1 MPPISS
7 DLSPDQLVEQYIQQ
21 SKVIIFSKSFCP
33 FCKQVKELFKQLG
46 VNYVALELDLIDNG
60 AEVQTSLLARSGQKT
75 VPNTYINGVHLG
87 GASDTFA
94 KHKAGELMPML
105 QVATH
110 SYDYDMVV
118 IGGGSGGLAASKE
131 AAKFGAKVAVLDFVK
146 PTPKGAQ
153 WGLGG
158 TCVNVGCIPKKLMHQ
173 AAVLHHSIEDSK
185 AFGWQT
191 PDAISHNWATL
202 VENVASHIGGLNW
215 GYRVALRDK
224 KVEYV
229 NAYAKFTDAH
239 TVHTVDKRGK
249 ERTITADKFLVAT
262 GGRPR
267 YPDIPGAKEHC
278 ITSDDLFSLQHAPGK
293 TLLVGASYIALEC
306 AGFLATLGYD
316 VTVMVRS
323 IFLRGF
329 DQQMADKVA
338 KYMGEHG
345 VKFIHGAVP
354 SSVEKV
360 VEGEPGTLKVTAKT
374 NEGEVITDEYNTVI
388 LAIGRDPCTSDLG
401 LENTGITLAKSG
413 KIVVDDHEKSSVD
426 NIYAIGDVIER
437 GLELTPVAIQA
448 GKLLARRLYAA
459 SNKLMDYTN
468 VCTTVFTPLE
478 YGCCGLSEEDAI
490 AKYGEADIEVYH
502 TNFWPLEFTVAHRPE
517 NDCYAKLVCL
527 KSESDKVV
535 GLHVLSPNA
544 GEITQGFGM
553 ALQMGATKEHF
564 DNLVGIH
571 PTCAETFT
579 TLNVTKKSGED
590 PSASGC

>member
-1 MPPISS
+1 MPPIPN
-7 DLSPDQLVEQYIQQ
+7 DLPPDQLVDQYIKQ

-33 FCKQVKELFKQLG
+33 FCNQVKDLFKQLG
-46 VNYVALELDLIDNG
+46 INYVSLELDLIGNG
-60 AEVQTSLLARSGQKT
+60 GAVQEALVARTGQKT
-75 VPNTYINGVHLG
+75 VPNTFINGVHLG

-94 KHKAGELMPML
+94 KHKAGELVPML
-105 QVATH
+105 QVAQH
-110 SYDYDMVV
+110 SYDYDLVV

-146 PTPKGAQ
+146 PTPTGTQ

-173 AAVLHHSIEDSK
+173 AAVLHHSLEDSK

-191 PDAISHNWATL
+191 PDAIGHNWATL
-202 VENVASHIGGLNW
+202 VENVAGHIGALNW

-224 KVEYV
+224 KVDYV
-229 NAYAKFTDAH
+229 NAYAKFTDPH
-239 TVHTVDKRGK
+239 TIQTVDKRGK
-249 ERTITADKFLVAT
+249 EKTITADKFLVAV

-278 ITSDDLFSLQHAPGK
+278 ITSDDLFSLPHAPGK

-345 VKFIHGAVP
+345 VKFIRGAVP
-354 SSVEKV
+354 TSVEKV
-360 VEGEPGTLKVTAKT
+360 AEGSPGTVKVTAKT
-374 NEGEVITDEYNTVI
+374 NEGEEISDEYNTVI
-388 LAIGRDPCTSDLG
+388 LAIGRDPCTGDMG
-401 LENTGITLAKSG
+401 LENTGVGLAKSG
-413 KIVVDDHEKSSVD
+413 KIVVDNQEKTNVD
-426 NIYAIGDVIER
+426 NIYALGDVIEG

-448 GKLLARRLYAA
+448 GKLLARRLYAG
-459 SNKLMDYTN
+459 SNKLMDYQN

-490 AKYGEADIEVYH
+490 AKYGEEDIEVYH
-502 TNFWPLEFTVAHRPE
+502 TNFWPLEYTVAHRPE
-517 NDCYAKLVCL
+517 NDCYAKLVCV
-527 KSESDKVV
+527 KSEKEKVV
-535 GLHVLSPNA
+535 GFHVLSPNA

-553 ALQMGATKEHF
+553 ALQMGATKEQF

-579 TLNVTKKSGED
+579 TLSVTKKSGED